1 MGWKEK
7 REELTTE
14 AERQTERGNKAL
26 TKSKWLEMGALQEGW
41 LELNID
47 KSHKTL

>member
-1 MGWKEK
+1 MEGKERRAHYRSK
-7 REELTTE
+7 EREREETRHLPKGD
-14 AERQTERGNKAL
+14 GNG
-26 TKSKWLEMGALQEGW
+26 EGALQEGR

>member
-7 REELTTE
+7 REELITE
-14 AERQTERGNKAL
+14 AKREREETRHLPKGDGNG
-26 TKSKWLEMGALQEGW
+26 EGALQERR

>member
-1 MGWKEK
+1 MKEGGEELITEAK
-7 REELTTE
+7 RER
-14 AERQTERGNKAL
+14 EREETRHLPKGDGNG
-26 TKSKWLEMGALQEGW
+26 EGALQERR